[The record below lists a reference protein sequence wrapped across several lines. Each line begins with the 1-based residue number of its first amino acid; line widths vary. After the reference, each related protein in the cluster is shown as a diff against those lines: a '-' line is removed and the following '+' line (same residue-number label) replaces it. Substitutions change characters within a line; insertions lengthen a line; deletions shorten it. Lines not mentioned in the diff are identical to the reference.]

1 MIFLLSDGCGILD
14 QFCGHRT
21 DEDCAPP
28 TALDE
33 MEHWKRMNR
42 GIETALRLKEER
54 SGVGYLISGSRAE
67 GLRLETA
74 VSELRSDLDTMVIL
88 PSRTTCDTDGHMW
101 TLDTQSAPPGY
112 TCIKRTGQMD
122 DSFVTSNL
130 HYWLDHLHSK
140 YGLVFGEVDMHGPAQ
155 RTQCDGLQLDF
166 VPTLVFDAKL
176 PGISTWSE
184 RQRRCNW
191 PPENMIKHIQSL
203 PTLAV
208 PVGHH
213 GSLEPQ
219 KEWRI
224 SYSQAE
230 MELCR
235 TISDVARTGYTRFKN
250 LVKNEL
256 YHNGLSG
263 ITSYQLKTTL
273 LWVLEEHGNA
283 YDQEDEVV
291 TKLMNK
297 LLGYLQK
304 GHLPQYFNP
313 NINLIDTLD
322 KDSISGM
329 IQTLSS
335 LRIENSALTI
345 KNIYAYV
352 YLYFVNICVFIANG
366 IVESENQ
373 IRKFRCMLADFL
385 EKIFVSP
392 YFNTNISLIV
402 TLDEASFTDMTQILT
417 DFRIENSALPINIC
431 VHFVNIWLI
440 IANGIIELAKRLSS
454 KSDQQICMCAD
465 FLQKRSLSQIL
476 NTNINLLNTLDE
488 ASISDVTR
496 KLSRLLSSRRS
507 IQTVKNP
514 KNYSDQGNQIMQ
526 KYTRKECR
534 SAVPLT
540 NRLFYECNALP
551 ANNSICISMFVY
563 ILNNYIFIA
572 IRIAEFASRLFYELM
587 YNTYSLLIQCS
598 ALARN
603 KYMCICIF
611 CKYLYI
617 SYQTIDL
624 CMCLSMCH

>member
-1 MIFLLSDGCGILD
+1 MFFLFLKKMIFLLSDDCGKLD

-21 DEDCAPP
+21 DEDCAPR

-42 GIETALRLKEER
+42 GIEMALRLKEER

-74 VSELRSDLDTMVIL
+74 VSELRSDLDIMVIL

-101 TLDTQSAPPGY
+101 TLDMQSAPTGY

-140 YGLVFGEVDMHGPAQ
+140 YGLVFGEVDMHGPAL
-155 RTQCDGLQLDF
+155 RTQYDSLQLDF
-166 VPTLVFDAKL
+166 VPTLVFNTEL
-176 PGISTWSE
+176 PEISTWIE
-184 RQRRCNW
+184 RQRSCNW
-191 PPENMIKHIQSL
+191 PPENTIKRIQSL

-256 YHNGLSG
+256 YHSGLSG

-273 LWVLEEHGNA
+273 LWVLEKHGNA

-291 TKLMNK
+291 TILMNK

-322 KDSISGM
+322 KDSISDM
-329 IQTLSS
+329 TQILSGLRIEDCALPINGLYANMYS
-335 LRIENSALTI
+335 LRIEYCALHPD
-345 KNIYAYV
+345 KFSV
-352 YLYFVNICVFIANG
+352 SQYF
-366 IVESENQ
+366 
-373 IRKFRCMLADFL
+373 D
-385 EKIFVSP
+385 
-392 YFNTNISLIV
+392 TNISLIV

-431 VHFVNIWLI
+431 VYFVYICLI

-476 NTNINLLNTLDE
+476 NTKINLLTTLDE
-488 ASISDVTR
+488 ASISDVTQ

-526 KYTRKECR
+526 KYARKECR
-534 SAVPLT
+534 SVVPLT
-540 NRLFYECNALP
+540 KRLLYECNALP
-551 ANNSICISMFVY
+551 ANKSICISMFVY
-563 ILNNYIFIA
+563 ILNNYLFIA
-572 IRIAEFASRLFYELM
+572 IELVELANRLSCELM